1 MAVLVALLAALL
13 VEIVVAVWV
22 AQLIGFWWMAFALV
36 GLSVLG
42 FVLLPRVGLQALR
55 RVQDSVARGEKPGRE
70 LVDGGMK
77 LVAATL
83 LLIPGFVTGAIGL
96 LLLVPF
102 VRHGVARWWGR
113 RINAKVEVIRA
124 SYGGAVIDTSATE
137 GTSPTD
143 SSESSAPRPE
153 LPAP

>member
-22 AQLIGFWWMAFALV
+22 AQLVGFWWMALALV
-36 GLSVLG
+36 GLSALG
-42 FVLLPRVGLQALR
+42 FFLVPRVGLQAMR
-55 RVQDSVARGEKPGRE
+55 RVQESVAKGEQPGRE

-77 LVAATL
+77 LVAAIL
-83 LLIPGFVTGAIGL
+83 LLIPGFVTGAMGL
-96 LLLVPF
+96 LLLIPP
-102 VRHGVARWWGR
+102 VRHSVARWWGR
-113 RINAKVEVIRA
+113 RINAKVQVIRA

-137 GTSPTD
+137 GSSP
-143 SSESSAPRPE
+143 APPPAERPE